1 MKKLAIACSLLFA
14 LSFATYASDPKLMPV
29 EEVRIGMKG
38 HGMSV
43 FQGATPERF
52 EFEVLGKVSGLANPK
67 QNIIIAKLSGAL
79 VDRTGVFAGMSGSP
93 VYIDGRLVGAVAY
106 AFPFSKEAIAGIQ
119 PIQNMIS
126 VVESGSDAEPRS
138 TSPLSFNTLMAMSGM
153 GKAATAEMSF
163 GARPVGSGASSGA
176 NFGGQAMIPIATPV
190 TFSGVPQSVLEMFAE
205 DLKRLGIHP
214 VAGLGGSSST
224 TTAMVPYNDN
234 TLTPG
239 SSVNVMLARGDFAFD
254 AAGTVTH
261 RDGDRIY
268 AFGHPFL
275 ASGATSWPMTE
286 SNVVTVIPN
295 LNNSFKLTT
304 SGNLVGAINQD
315 RSTTVFGKLGEVPQM
330 IPVRLSVRT
339 SRNKTETYNYE
350 LINDPL
356 LTPILMRIAMVSAI
370 QATERQMGQQT
381 IKVNGRISVKG
392 QPDVVVDNTFATANG
407 AAVFAVLG
415 VERPLNALLN
425 SGFEGINISGIEV
438 NVTSLDSRS
447 NGWLN
452 RLWIDKTEATR
463 GEKIEIQ
470 AFARKDNGSEFVE
483 RIPFEIPADAPVG
496 QLLILVGDGASI
508 NQSDA
513 RAQAGTDFTPKS
525 LAQLIGAM
533 NKLKR
538 NNRLYLKVL
547 APSTGAVVH
556 TQEMPSLPPSV
567 LATLGSERTSGGFS
581 PLSVATLTERELSPP
596 QFLITGQQAI
606 IINIVK

>member
-1 MKKLAIACSLLFA
+1 MKKIATAFCMLFA
-14 LSFATYASDPKLMPV
+14 LSLSAFASDPKLMPV
-29 EEVRIGMKG
+29 EDVRIGMKG

-43 FQGATPERF
+43 FQGSKPERF
-52 EFEVLGKVSGLANPK
+52 EFEVLGTVNGLANPK
-67 QNIIIAKLSGAL
+67 QNIIIARLSGPL

-93 VYIDGRLVGAVAY
+93 VYIDGKLVGAVAY

-126 VVESGSDAEPRS
+126 VVEHGTDAEPRQS
-138 TSPLSFNTLMAMSGM
+138 TPLSFNTLMAMAGGGQGS
-153 GKAATAEMSF
+153 ATNTTTG
-163 GARPVGSGASSGA
+163 GARAVSSGA
-176 NFGGQAMIPIATPV
+176 NFGGQAIIPIATPV
-190 TFSGVPQSVLEMFAE
+190 TFSGVPQSVLEMFAD
-205 DLKRLGIHP
+205 DLKKLGIQP

-224 TTAMVPYNDN
+224 TAAMTPFNDN
-234 TLTPG
+234 TLTAG
-239 SSVNVMLARGDFAFD
+239 SSVNVQLARGDFSFD
-254 AAGTVTH
+254 AAGTVTY

-275 ASGATSWPMTE
+275 ASGATSWPMAE
-286 SNVVTVIPN
+286 SSVVTVVPN
-295 LNNSFKLTT
+295 MNNSFKLTT
-304 SGNLVGAINQD
+304 SGNLVGSINQD

-330 IPVRLSVRT
+330 IPVKLNVRT

-392 QPDVVVDNTFATANG
+392 QPDVVIDNAFATANG

-415 VERPLNALLN
+415 VERPLAALLN
-425 SGFEGINISGIEV
+425 SGFDGIHVGGIEV
-438 NVTSLDSRS
+438 NVTSLDSRATGALS
-447 NGWLN
+447 
-452 RLWIDKTEATR
+452 RLWIDKTEARR

-483 RIPFEIPADAPVG
+483 RIQFEIPADAPVG
-496 QLLILVGDGASI
+496 QLLILVGDGSAI

-513 RAQAGTDFTPKS
+513 RAQSGDFTPKN
-525 LAQLIGAM
+525 LTQLVGAI
-533 NKLKR
+533 NKLKK

-547 APSTGAVVH
+547 AASTGAVVH

-567 LATLGSERTSGGFS
+567 LATLGSERTSGGYAA
-581 PLSVATLTERELSPP
+581 LSVATLAEKELPP
-596 QFLITGQQAI
+596 SQFLIAGQQAI
-606 IINIVK
+606 TINVVK